1 MNIKQALKKK
11 NLLVAEIK
19 KDLVNLQSYNSVESG
34 SDRPYS
40 AKTSLKSYQDKT
52 DELIK
57 LKVAIHKANAPVYD
71 KIFRLSELKS
81 MVKYI
86 TSLNCTAGKEQN
98 RYGVGE
104 PRIMVAEI
112 GIVERDLLVKS
123 LEEEINTI
131 QDELDYFNNVTNLP
145 E

>member
-11 NLLVAEIK
+11 NLLVNEIK
-19 KDLVNLQSYNSVESG
+19 QELVKAQTYNSVEVG
-34 SDRPYS
+34 NKRPYS
-40 AKTSLKSYQDKT
+40 ARVALKSYIDKT
-52 DELIK
+52 NELIN

-86 TSLNCTAGKEQN
+86 NSLNCNEGKEQN

-104 PRIMVAEI
+104 ARILDAEI
-112 GIVERDLLVKS
+112 GIVERDEMVKN
-123 LEEEINTI
+123 LEDEINKI
-131 QDELDYFNNVTNLP
+131 QDDLDYFNNVTNLP

>member
-19 KDLVNLQSYNSVESG
+19 KDLVNLQTYNSVEVG
-34 SDRPYS
+34 NKRPYS
-40 AKTSLKSYQDKT
+40 AKVALKSYIDKT
-52 DELIK
+52 NELIK

-104 PRIMVAEI
+104 ARILEAEI
-112 GIVERDLLVKS
+112 GIVERDEWVKS
-123 LEEEINTI
+123 MEDEINRI

>member
-11 NLLVAEIK
+11 NLLVNEIK
-19 KDLVNLQSYNSVESG
+19 QELSKVQTYNSVEVG
-34 SDRPYS
+34 SRRPYEP
-40 AKTSLKSYQDKT
+40 KTSLESYVNKT
-52 DELIK
+52 NELIA

-81 MVKYI
+81 MVKYVN
-86 TSLNCTAGKEQN
+86 SLNCNEGKEVN

-104 PRIMVAEI
+104 PRVMEAVI
-112 GIVERDLLVKS
+112 GIVERDEMVKNM
-123 LEEEINTI
+123 EDEINKI